1 MNNECKQH
9 GEPLVLKIPFFF
21 MQQSCFAFSFKGSE
35 GRRLANAL
43 AKKPSTSVRDIEDTL
58 TGPKVCCTL
67 RIPTSYI
74 IDTCI
79 RVTIYFLW
87 LH

>member
-1 MNNECKQH
+1 MNASSMEN
-9 GEPLVLKIPFFF
+9 LLYLKFHSF
-21 MQQSCFAFSFKGSE
+21 SCSN
-35 GRRLANAL
+35 RLANAL